1 MTMQYVS
8 SIQGEVDIKYIEG
21 LVEKKLGKLKRE
33 RNAYKRQYKSMQE
46 THKMFQEYL
55 CEQLNDLRRE
65 NAELRKELESK
76 K

>member
-1 MTMQYVS
+1 MTMQFVS

-33 RNAYKRQYKSMQE
+33 RNAYKRQYKNMQE
-46 THKMFQEYL
+46 THKMFQDYL